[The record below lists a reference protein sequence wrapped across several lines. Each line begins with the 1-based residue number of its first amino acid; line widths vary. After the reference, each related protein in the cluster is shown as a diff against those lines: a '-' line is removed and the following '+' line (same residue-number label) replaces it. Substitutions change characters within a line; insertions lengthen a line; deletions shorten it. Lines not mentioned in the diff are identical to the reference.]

1 MASRSAESDAVF
13 GSSSGPSRVLRAG
26 SVEPGRRARRTAASD
41 RRYAL
46 SRRARAMASAA
57 VSTPSLASRR
67 ASRSR
72 TAWRLRNSSQAMS
85 VSSWIAVAAHRTS
98 LSRALSPS
106 RRSASGLSAAR
117 RKFLLDRGRV
127 HNRGGESRCDGV
139 GGRDHAQRRGARRA
153 RAPGGEADASL
164 SGCAAREGRALRG
177 RWPVERGD
185 RHPAWDVLEGRR
197 AVAATILRTAP
208 GRS

>member
-1 MASRSAESDAVF
+1 MTSIGTSQPASERIAAPLPAPLMEGWTDA
-13 GSSSGPSRVLRAG
+13 
-26 SVEPGRRARRTAASD
+26 
-41 RRYAL
+41 
-46 SRRARAMASAA
+46 
-57 VSTPSLASRR
+57 
-67 ASRSR
+67 
-72 TAWRLRNSSQAMS
+72 
-85 VSSWIAVAAHRTS
+85 
-98 LSRALSPS
+98 
-106 RRSASGLSAAR
+106 LSAAR